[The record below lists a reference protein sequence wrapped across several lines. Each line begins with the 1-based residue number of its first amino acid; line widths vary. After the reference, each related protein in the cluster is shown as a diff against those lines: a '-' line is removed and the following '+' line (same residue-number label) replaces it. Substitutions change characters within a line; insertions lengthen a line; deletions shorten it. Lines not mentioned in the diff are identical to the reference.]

1 MLLRLLASPN
11 VASKRWVYEQYNQMV
26 RTNNLVLGKA
36 DGAIV
41 LLKESVKALSIKSD
55 CNSRYVYLN
64 PHRGGMIA
72 VAEAARNV
80 VCTGARP
87 LAITNCLNFGN
98 PYDPEVY

>member
-1 MLLRLLASPN
+1 MLLRLLASRN

-55 CNSRYVYLN
+55 CNS
-64 PHRGGMIA
+64 
-72 VAEAARNV
+72 
-80 VCTGARP
+80 
-87 LAITNCLNFGN
+87 
-98 PYDPEVY
+98 